1 MYAARATTR
10 WTTGGV
16 VVEVVVLDE
25 DEEVVIVEGPSLGS
39 VHWNARSTSVPLRPT
54 VPAATT
60 SKKSH
65 TRKWLP
71 LIEVLSCVSKMYVL
85 YRMVRFRISAL
96 VCRAGSLEASQM
108 VSLMRVTL

>member
-10 WTTGGV
+10 WTAGGV
-16 VVEVVVLDE
+16 VVEVVVV
-25 DEEVVIVEGPSLGS
+25 DEEEGGGMVEGPSLGS
-39 VHWNARSTSVPLRPT
+39 VHWKARSTSVPLRPT
-54 VPAATT
+54 VAAETT

-71 LIEVLSCVSKMYVL
+71 LIEVFSWVSKMYVL
-85 YRMVRFRISAL
+85 YRIVRFWISAL
-96 VCRAGSLEASQM
+96 DCRAGSLDASQM